1 MTPGFYCY
9 ILRCSDGT
17 FYTGWCKDPQ
27 RREKVH
33 NAGRGARYTRT
44 RLPVTLVYVETQ
56 PDQAEAMRRE
66 KAIKRMTRGRKQQ
79 LIQKAAEPVPGD

>member
-1 MTPGFYCY
+1 MNPGFYCY

-27 RREKVH
+27 RRAKQH

-44 RLPVTLVYVETQ
+44 RLPVALVYVETQ
-56 PDQAEAMRRE
+56 PDQAVAMHRE
-66 KAIKRMTRGRKQQ
+66 KTIKRMTHRRKQQ
-79 LIQKAAEPVPGD
+79 LIEQASSSTPLD